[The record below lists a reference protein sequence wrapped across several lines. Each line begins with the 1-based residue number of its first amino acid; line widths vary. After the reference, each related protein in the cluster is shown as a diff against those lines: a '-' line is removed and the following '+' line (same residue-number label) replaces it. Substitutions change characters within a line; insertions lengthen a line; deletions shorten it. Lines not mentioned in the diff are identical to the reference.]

1 MKKIIGRWV
10 ERRLGG
16 YRRQINRPDA
26 TRPRMLSSARKV
38 IVAGGGLAGIA
49 CGALL
54 SERGFGVTILEKND
68 YLGGKLGAWKKAF
81 ADGSE
86 AWVDHG
92 FHAFF
97 RQYYNLR
104 QFLAKIGASGRL
116 APIGDYLIRGVDAS
130 LSFGGTETTPLLNLL
145 AMRTAG
151 LFRLRDIFSNPRMFK
166 LMEFLRYSP
175 ERSFDLF
182 DDVSFQDYADSIGLP
197 PMMRRVFISFTRAF
211 FADPD
216 KISYAELLKSFHF
229 FYLSH
234 DFGIDYDYLTGD
246 CERLF
251 ARPAGEYL
259 KKHGVEILLGCTVEK
274 VENKGTGL
282 LVGGRDCDYFILAAD
297 PKGAR
302 RIAEASPAF
311 AGDPE
316 WREKIVRLK
325 SAQGYAVYKIW
336 TDRPL
341 LGEYPPFFITD
352 RFEVLDAFTQ
362 FHLFDPEAAAWAAS
376 NGGAVYELHC
386 YAVPER
392 YFGNDE
398 KIKALFMEEAVRF
411 FPELKG
417 CRLLRESFHMNDDFT
432 AFHKGLHGGR
442 PSTAGRI
449 ANIFAAGDWVRL
461 DMPAML
467 MEGAFSSGLL
477 AANCVLAREGLAEE
491 PIWSV
496 PLRGIFAGKPESG
509 PFDHS

>member
-1 MKKIIGRWV
+1 
-10 ERRLGG
+10 
-16 YRRQINRPDA
+16 
-26 TRPRMLSSARKV
+26 
-38 IVAGGGLAGIA
+38 
-49 CGALL
+49 
-54 SERGFGVTILEKND
+54 
-68 YLGGKLGAWKKAF
+68 
-81 ADGSE
+81 
-86 AWVDHG
+86 
-92 FHAFF
+92 
-97 RQYYNLR
+97 
-104 QFLAKIGASGRL
+104 
-116 APIGDYLIRGVDAS
+116 
-130 LSFGGTETTPLLNLL
+130 
-145 AMRTAG
+145 
-151 LFRLRDIFSNPRMFK
+151 MFK

-234 DFGIDYDYLTGD
+234 DFGIDYDTSPGTVSASSPDGRGIPEKARGGNPSRVYGRKSRRTKDRTARRRQGL
-246 CERLF
+246 RL
-251 ARPAGEYL
+251 
-259 KKHGVEILLGCTVEK
+259 
-274 VENKGTGL
+274 
-282 LVGGRDCDYFILAAD
+282 FILAAD

-411 FPELKG
+411 FPELKAAA
-417 CRLLRESFHMNDDFT
+417 LLRESFHMNDDF
-432 AFHKGLHGGR
+432 HR
-442 PSTAGRI
+442 ISQRI
-449 ANIFAAGDWVRL
+449 ARRAAEH
-461 DMPAML
+461 A
-467 MEGAFSSGLL
+467 EG
-477 AANCVLAREGLAEE
+477 
-491 PIWSV
+491 
-496 PLRGIFAGKPESG
+496 
-509 PFDHS
+509 